1 MENKTLKIIG
11 KVSVYKSLTLPKLT
25 YLFSVLP
32 NPPEQIIKLLTQES
46 YSFIWNSKRDKVK
59 RNTIIQNIEDGG
71 INMIDIPIYLNSI
84 KSSWINR
91 IANSKI
97 KGHEKK

>member
-1 MENKTLKIIG
+1 M
-11 KVSVYKSLTLPKLT
+11 
-25 YLFSVLP
+25 
-32 NPPEQIIKLLTQES
+32 LTQES

-59 RNTIIQNIEDGG
+59 RNTIIQNIEDDG

-91 IANSKI
+91 ITNTKNKGTWKEIIDKQI
-97 KGHEKK
+97 KKYQK